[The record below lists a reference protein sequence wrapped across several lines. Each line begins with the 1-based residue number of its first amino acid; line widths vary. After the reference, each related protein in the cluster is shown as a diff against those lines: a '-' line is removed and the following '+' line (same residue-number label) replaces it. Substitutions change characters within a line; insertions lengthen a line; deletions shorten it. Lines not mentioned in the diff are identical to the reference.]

1 MRRARWV
8 VSVAGMGLVAG
19 LLAGCGTKIPPRLQV
34 RDPGSGR
41 TYETYQPWGRVEKGV
56 GYGFT
61 DIETGRRVT
70 LTNYELRTLEDQK
83 TVPGDSPEARS
94 FAEAKARGGV
104 K

>member
-1 MRRARWV
+1 
-8 VSVAGMGLVAG
+8 MGVLT
-19 LLAGCGTKIPPRLQV
+19 LLPALSGCGTSIPPRLQV

-41 TYETYQPWGRVEKGV
+41 TYETYQPWGHVEKGV

-70 LTNYELRTLEDQK
+70 LTNYELRTLEEKK
-83 TVPGDSPEARS
+83 TVPGDSPEAKA
-94 FAEAKARGGV
+94 FAEAKVRGGV

>member
-1 MRRARWV
+1 MRRTVLAV
-8 VSVAGMGLVAG
+8 AVAGMGL
-19 LLAGCGTKIPPRLQV
+19 LLSTGCGTKIPPRLQV
-34 RDPGSGR
+34 RDTGSGR

-70 LTNYELRTLEDQK
+70 LTNYELRTLEDEK
-83 TVPGDSPEARS
+83 SVPGDSEEAKA
-94 FAEAKARGGV
+94 FDEAKARGGV